1 MRLSES
7 TDPPHLSCT
16 LPASSLPDFLAMYF
30 GRPRIPQSG
39 FKGSQPLNIPAVT
52 NISISST
59 EQSERHGIGMVSNSI
74 EKDTP
79 RENKALIPNFV
90 RLRCVSFSEHSLR

>member
-7 TDPPHLSCT
+7 TDSPHLFWYSSR
-16 LPASSLPDFLAMYF
+16 LKSPSYVFWSPANSA
-30 GRPRIPQSG
+30 SG
-39 FKGSQPLNIPAVT
+39 FNGSQPLNIPTIT
-52 NISISST
+52 NTSISST
-59 EQSERHGIGMVSNSI
+59 EQSERHGISMVSSSL

-90 RLRCVSFSEHSLR
+90 RLRCVSFSEHSPR